1 MSAKVVFISGA
12 STGIVF
18 ETAKAFAYRSVEK
31 GNEALERMRA
41 DSLDVSQVEVVQ
53 LDLASDESIKRAVD
67 VVKTRQG
74 RLDILINNAGAGVD
88 NYFIQGKM
96 SLRDCFNQAYDVNVS
111 GSNVMTWEFVALLL
125 NSSSPR
131 ILVVAGLSQMT
142 AAAGSYFPTPPQPAG
157 WSKNI
162 SFETIGVS
170 PGTCATNLG
179 GLGEEVMAAIGG
191 MHPREGGERLLTVAE
206 GNRDTDAGKIL
217 DKTCFLPW

>member
-18 ETAKAFAYRSVEK
+18 ETAKAFAY
-31 GNEALERMRA
+31 
-41 DSLDVSQVEVVQ
+41 LDVSQVEVVQ

-74 RLDILINNAGAGVD
+74 RLDILINNVGAGVD

-111 GSNVMTWEFVALLL
+111 GANVMTWEFVALLL

-157 WSKNI
+157 WPKNI
-162 SFETIGVS
+162 SFETIGSEDGVKVFSVS
-170 PGTCATNLG
+170 PGTCANDLG

-191 MHPREGGERLLTVAE
+191 VHPREGGERLLTVAE

-217 DKTCFLPW
+217 DKTGFLPW